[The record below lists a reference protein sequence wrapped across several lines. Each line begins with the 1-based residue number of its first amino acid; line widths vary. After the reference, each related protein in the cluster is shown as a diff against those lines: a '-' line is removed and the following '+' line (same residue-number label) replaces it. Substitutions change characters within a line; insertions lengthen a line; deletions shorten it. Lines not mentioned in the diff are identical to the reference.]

1 MVGLRRDDVGPLL
14 GLGALV
20 VFLFAEVVL
29 GGRVF
34 FERDVTLI
42 WHAQADALARVLQ
55 AGSWPTWNPY
65 HSFGVPLLANPN
77 VQVFYPLTWLSL
89 VLRPETYYS
98 VYVVLHLL
106 VSAVGLYVLAR
117 RLGLSR
123 PAAFLAAGAWVF
135 SGPGL
140 SLVQLWSHFAGAAL
154 MPWALVAA
162 DVAFA
167 SGRPVHAAAWGV
179 AMAAQ
184 VLAGAPEMLVAGLL
198 LSVGIA
204 LRHLVQ
210 GGPRRARPALRA
222 GAVALLAVGVA
233 LALSAAQWV
242 PTVATAWQT
251 PRLAPPEAVR
261 TQWSVHPARTLEI
274 ALPLRM
280 PQLPLP
286 DSIRGSLF
294 DSGEVLLR
302 SLYGGLGAALLVLCA
317 LAARQ
322 RRAWCLFAVFVSATL
337 VALGRHAPVYGVVV
351 GVLPVLRAFRYPEKA
366 MVVAALAF
374 ALLAGVGLD
383 ACRRGAFGRRRI
395 LAFALPGGLLVLAAG
410 VAALVGLGVLPAG
423 PVGGGGGPALSAVLA
438 PAGPRLAVA
447 AVFGCLALAVQVRFA
462 KWGAGGRSAVALGL
476 LAVLDLMAAHAD
488 LNPTAPG
495 EMFRLRPLALDA
507 LRVDDH
513 SRLYVFDYALPGRS
527 ERYLGH
533 AGGFSLAE
541 GPPLAWRGMAAAR
554 TYPHPFTLASFGLEG
569 SFVADTILL
578 YPPHLDTLTRALFES
593 EETAAELR
601 LLRAGAVGR
610 VVALH
615 GRGFED
621 LVPLATRPSLFREPM
636 RLFQVPD
643 PVPRS
648 YLVGTVRVASDEEAL
663 RFLRDPAR
671 DLRAEV
677 VASGGA
683 PREGP
688 ASFAGSSTIAL
699 LRPDRV
705 RLQVEANAP
714 ATVVLVDT
722 FDPGW
727 TVTVNGRPAEPRRVN
742 VSFRGVDVPAGLH
755 EVEWLYRPPAVV
767 VGGLVSGTSVLAAA
781 AFFLLRLRR
790 R

>member
-1 MVGLRRDDVGPLL
+1 M
-14 GLGALV
+14 
-20 VFLFAEVVL
+20 
-29 GGRVF
+29 
-34 FERDVTLI
+34 
-42 WHAQADALARVLQ
+42 
-55 AGSWPTWNPY
+55 
-65 HSFGVPLLANPN
+65 
-77 VQVFYPLTWLSL
+77 
-89 VLRPETYYS
+89 
-98 VYVVLHLL
+98 
-106 VSAVGLYVLAR
+106 
-117 RLGLSR
+117 
-123 PAAFLAAGAWVF
+123 
-135 SGPGL
+135 
-140 SLVQLWSHFAGAAL
+140 
-154 MPWALVAA
+154 
-162 DVAFA
+162 
-167 SGRPVHAAAWGV
+167 
-179 AMAAQ
+179 
-184 VLAGAPEMLVAGLL
+184 
-198 LSVGIA
+198 
-204 LRHLVQ
+204 
-210 GGPRRARPALRA
+210 
-222 GAVALLAVGVA
+222 GVA

-410 VAALVGLGVLPAG
+410 VAALVALGVLPAG

-462 KWGAGGRSAVALGL
+462 KGGAGGRSAVALGL

-533 AGGFSLAE
+533 AGGFSLAA

-648 YLVGTVRVASDEEAL
+648 YPVGTVPGRKRRGGAAFSAGPGAGPAGRGGRLRGGAERGPGVVRGLEHDRSPEAGPGEAARRGERARDRRPGRHLRPGVDGHRERPAGRAAAGERVLPGRGRPGRPPRGRVAL
-663 RFLRDPAR
+663 PAGRGGGRRAGVVHVGAGGSR
-671 DLRAEV
+671 DLPAPVAALIRASARGRPLRGPAAAPLPRAV
-677 VASGGA
+677 RP
-683 PREGP
+683 PREAQASVRSVLAKSLPVHSNGSP
-688 ASFAGSSTIAL
+688 ASFATA
-699 LRPDRV
+699 
-705 RLQVEANAP
+705 
-714 ATVVLVDT
+714 
-722 FDPGW
+722 
-727 TVTVNGRPAEPRRVN
+727 
-742 VSFRGVDVPAGLH
+742 
-755 EVEWLYRPPAVV
+755 
-767 VGGLVSGTSVLAAA
+767 
-781 AFFLLRLRR
+781 
-790 R
+790 